1 MAEQQA
7 WRQLGLTDREYEMI
21 VEQVG
26 REPNLAE
33 LNMYSVMWSEHCSY
47 KHSRSSLNLFPT
59 SGPRVVQGPG
69 ENAGVV
75 DIGDGWAAVFKIESH
90 NHPSAVEP
98 YQGAATGVGGILR
111 DIFTMGAQPV
121 AFLNSLRFGNL
132 EDARGRYLFDGV
144 VAGIGGYGNCV
155 GIPTVA
161 GEIYFEP
168 CYKGN
173 PLVNAMCVGVMP
185 IDRLVLGKACGVGNL
200 VVLAGARTGR
210 DGIHGVT
217 FASEELSDRSEEKRP
232 AVQVGDPFLG
242 KLLMDATLEAIE
254 KKLLCGVQDFG
265 GAGLTCALTETASRA
280 GTGIEIELNRVPL
293 REEDMHPF
301 EILTSE
307 SQERML
313 LIIEPEKLEAVEEVF
328 QRWELQLA
336 VLGRVTGDGRVVVHY
351 NGEIVADV
359 PAESVAGG
367 SPAYNPES
375 RVPDYYQK
383 LASFDPLSLP
393 PIDDYNGALLK
404 VLSSPDVASKEWV
417 WRRYDYMVRTCTV
430 QGPGGDASVI
440 RLRETGKALALSVD
454 GNGRHTY
461 LDPFKGGMMAVAE
474 ATRNLSCCGAEPIG
488 ITDCLNFGNPEKPE
502 IFWQFRQAVEGM
514 AEACRILEV
523 PVVGGNVS
531 FYNEVEGEAIYPTPV
546 VGAVGLLN
554 DPDQRCG
561 MAFRRESDLIC
572 LLGPQKSALGGS
584 QFLKSCCG
592 EVAGRLADLDLVME
606 KRMQKLLRLMIGEG
620 LLSSAHDLS
629 DGGLAVAVAESCI
642 SGRLGASLELPS
654 SSHPT
659 LDLFGEGPSRV
670 LISLDSK
677 QIDRVLASAKEAEVP
692 LAVIGEVT
700 GDALIIRFGGDI
712 IIDCKMPDLKTAYE
726 EVFSCLMQ

>member
-1 MAEQQA
+1 MAEQQT
-7 WRQLGLTDREYEMI
+7 WRRLGLADREYELI
-21 VEQVG
+21 VSQMG
-26 REPNLAE
+26 RHPNLAE

-47 KHSRSSLNLFPT
+47 KHSRSSLKLFPT
-59 SGPRVVQGPG
+59 SGSRVIQGPG

-98 YQGAATGVGGILR
+98 YQGAATGIGGILR

-132 EDARGRYLFDGV
+132 EDARVRYLFDGV

-168 CYKGN
+168 CYQGN

-185 IDRLVLGKACGVGNL
+185 IERLVLGKACGEGNL

-217 FASEELSDRSEEKRP
+217 FASEELSEQSEERRP

-293 REEDMHPF
+293 REDGMHPF

-313 LIIEPEKLEAVEEVF
+313 LIIEPGKLEAVKEVF

-336 VLGRVTGDGRVVVHY
+336 VLGKVTGDGRVVARY

-367 SPAYNPES
+367 SPAYEPES
-375 RVPDYYQK
+375 RVPGYYQK
-383 LASFDPLSLP
+383 LANFDPLSCLP
-393 PIDDYNGALLK
+393 IEDFNTALLK

-430 QGPGGDASVI
+430 QGPGGDAAVI

-454 GNGRHTY
+454 GNSRHTY

-502 IFWQFRQAVEGM
+502 IFWQFKQAVAGM
-514 AEACRILEV
+514 AEACRVLEV

-546 VGAVGLLN
+546 VGAVGLLDN
-554 DPDQRCG
+554 PEQSCG
-561 MAFRRESDLIC
+561 IAFHSEGDLIC
-572 LLGPQKSALGGS
+572 LLGPQKSTLGGS

-592 EVAGRLADLDLVME
+592 EVGGRLADLDLTME
-606 KRMQKLLRLMIGEG
+606 KKVQGLLRLMIKEG
-620 LLSSAHDLS
+620 RLSSAHDLS
-629 DGGLAVAVAESCI
+629 DGGLAVALAECCI
-642 SGRLGASLELPS
+642 SGKQGASVELAS
-654 SSHPT
+654 SEHPAI
-659 LDLFGEGPSRV
+659 DLFGEGPSRV
-670 LISLDSK
+670 LVSFDSK
-677 QIDRVLASAKEAEVP
+677 YMDGILTIAKEAEVP
-692 LAVIGEVT
+692 LAVIGEVS
-700 GDALIIRFGGDI
+700 GDALIIRLGGDI
-712 IIDCKMPDLKTAYE
+712 IIDCKMPDLITAYE
-726 EVFSCLMQ
+726 EVF